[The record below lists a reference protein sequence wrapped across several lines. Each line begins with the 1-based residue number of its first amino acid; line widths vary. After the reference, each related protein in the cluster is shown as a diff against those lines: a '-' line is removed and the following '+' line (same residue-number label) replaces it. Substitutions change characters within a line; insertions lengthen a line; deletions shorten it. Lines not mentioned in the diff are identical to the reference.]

1 MKKIIITIS
10 LIISLLFQIE
20 YSFADETKNNSDS
33 VKVRVTEEIPG
44 VLCTPVKYESGE
56 KKGQIVPNLYDC
68 QVEKGVSQ
76 IVKMLGNI
84 IKYFTNIAALA
95 GVLFIVYGGIIY
107 SMAGANDSGKEE
119 GKKIIM
125 GAIFGLVLLLLSGPI
140 LQMIAPWIYK

>member
-33 VKVRVTEEIPG
+33 VKVRVTEEIPW
-44 VLCTPVKYESGE
+44 VLCTPVKYESWE
-56 KKGQIVPNLYDC
+56 KKWQIVPNLYDC
-68 QVEKGVSQ
+68 QVEKWVSQ
-76 IVKMLGNI
+76 IVKMLWNI

-95 GVLFIVYGGIIY
+95 WVLFIVYGGIIY
-107 SMAGANDSGKEE
+107 SMAWANDSWKEE
-119 GKKIIM
+119 WKKIIM
-125 GAIFGLVLLLLSGPI
+125 WAIFWLVLLLLSWPI